1 MSVCGVSTIL
11 ILGILNLVLALFQLT
26 TGMHWVKI
34 PFRIHRA
41 CGILLVISALIHGS
55 LAVLADML

>member
-1 MSVCGVSTIL
+1 MSVGGVSIIL
-11 ILGILNLVLALFQLT
+11 ILGILNFVLALFQLT
-26 TGMHWVKI
+26 TGMHWVKV

-41 CGILLVISALIHGS
+41 SGVLLLIGALIHGS

>member
-1 MSVCGVSTIL
+1 MSIAGVSIIL

-26 TGMHWVKI
+26 TGMRWVKV

-41 CGILLVISALIHGS
+41 SGILLVISALIHGC
-55 LAVLADML
+55 LAVLVNLL

>member
-1 MSVCGVSTIL
+1 MSVGGVSIIL

-26 TGMHWVKI
+26 TGTHWVKI

-41 CGILLVISALIHGS
+41 SGILLVISALIHGS
-55 LAVLADML
+55 LAVLADLL

>member
-1 MSVCGVSTIL
+1 MSVGGVSIIL
-11 ILGILNLVLALFQLT
+11 ILGIVNFVLALFQLT

-41 CGILLVISALIHGS
+41 SGILLVISALVHGS
-55 LAVLADML
+55 LAVLADLL

>member
-1 MSVCGVSTIL
+1 MSVGGVSIIL
-11 ILGILNLVLALFQLT
+11 ILGILNLVLALFQFT

-41 CGILLVISALIHGS
+41 SGILLVISALIHGS
-55 LAVLADML
+55 LAVLADLL